1 MQCVKKKKFDMI
13 LNNLC
18 SSKGNVRKFQ
28 VEKYLTIIKSSIF
41 ILFLAEQDTNRVGQ
55 VLGKENQI
63 QACGVQFILSITY
76 AKLIIFAR

>member
-1 MQCVKKKKFDMI
+1 MQCVKKKQFDMI

-18 SSKGNVRKFQ
+18 SSKGHVRKFQ

-63 QACGVQFILSITY
+63 QACGV
-76 AKLIIFAR
+76 

>member
-1 MQCVKKKKFDMI
+1 MI